1 MPFTLK
7 MRYYDWLCS
16 FIIKGQFPPEMKY
29 EKVIQ
34 YLFFRDFTYS
44 IPNDKNRYRDGLDLR
59 YRFGMELTGNDIDEA
74 RHIAEMINRSQR
86 CSVLEMMIALA
97 IRMEEEIMDN
107 PAIGNRTSH
116 WFWRMMSN
124 LGLSGMTDDIYDEKE
139 VKDIIDRF
147 LNRDYAPDG
156 TGGLFRVRG
165 IKEDMRDAEIWWQ
178 MNWFLNS
185 IS

>member
-1 MPFTLK
+1 MELTS
-7 MRYYDWLCS
+7 RYYDWLCH

-29 EKVIQ
+29 DKVIR
-34 YLFFRDFTYS
+34 YLYSRDFTYL
-44 IPNDKNRYRDGLDLR
+44 IPNDENRYQDGLDLW
-59 YRFGMELTGNDIDEA
+59 YRFGMEVTENDIDQA
-74 RHIAEMINRSQR
+74 RHIADMIDRR

-107 PAIGNRTSH
+107 PAIGNRTCH

-124 LGLSGMTDDIYDEKE
+124 LGLSGMTDDIYNEKE

-156 TGGLFRVRG
+156 TGGLFRIRG
-165 IKEDMRDAEIWWQ
+165 IKEDMRDVEIWWQ